1 MNRTRWQ
8 WVLVAAGFLT
18 AFSAAEAQQRS
29 LRIGYVYPAGGKQG
43 TSFEAVIAGQFIP
56 DVTNVYVSGGGV
68 EAKLVQLIKPI
79 SGGELNKLRIEMDQL
94 LARKAVV
101 QKDFRALEKFRSFK
115 SAKNV
120 KTDDAAHDK
129 ELEELKKKYADAT
142 WTAADEGRLR
152 EVRMKMASGVRKP
165 ANPAICELAIVQISV
180 AADAEPGR
188 RELRI
193 ATPGGLSNPLVFFVG
208 QLPEFSEPPVKTIT
222 QQKSA
227 IAKTA
232 FAPKPRK
239 AGADPEITL
248 PAVVNGQI
256 LPGEVDRYR
265 FTARKGQRL
274 VVAAS
279 ARRLIP
285 YLADAV
291 PGWFQATLRLC
302 DAKGNELA
310 FSDDFRFQP
319 DPLIYYE
326 IPQTGLY
333 ILEIH
338 DAIYRGRED
347 FVYRISVGQLPF
359 VTGIFPLGGQAGAK
373 TAASVEG
380 WNLPVSTL
388 TLQPEGKAPGV
399 LPVSVAAGKHVSNPV
414 PFAIGTLP
422 ECAEAEP
429 NDDPQKAQPLT
440 LPVIVNGRV
449 ASPGDRDV
457 FRFEGKEGDEVVAEV
472 EARRLGSPLDSQL
485 KLTDTTGKIIAFND
499 DFEDRGTG
507 LNTHHADSFL
517 RAKLPAAG
525 VYFVHLA
532 DTQNKGG
539 AAYAYRLRISPPRP
553 DFALRIVP
561 SCINARPG
569 ATVAIAVYALRRDG
583 FTGEIALKAQQA
595 PQGLALAGAR
605 IPAGEDD
612 VRLTLLAPPVPQSGP
627 VRFSLEGRATIQGTE
642 VSRVAVPAEDMMQA
656 FAYHHLVPSRDG
668 LLVVAGSPAS
678 APPLTRLGDE
688 PLKLAL
694 GGTAEVRFAVAK
706 GARAPEMQV
715 ELDDPPKGI
724 AIQKISAED
733 QAVIVVFS
741 ADAKDAKPGQK
752 GNLILNA
759 AREFTPEAREGAPAP
774 TRQRTSLGLLPALP
788 FEIGPAPPPA
798 PAATPEKPKAN

>member
-1 MNRTRWQ
+1 MKRVATRLPGLPLALWLAAFGAAPSGLAGEQGPHLGYIYPAGAQQGTTAELTIGGQNLAGARDVRITGGGAQATFLRYVRAMSQGVINDLQDKLAEAADLERRRQAATDEGDTELVSKLGLLIAKTIDEFELMATKAGVEDPSPRGFAELRRKLSDPKRQLNPQLAESVVVRVTLAPSAEPGERELRLCGPSGASNPLFFHVSQCREYLEKEPNDRTPDGDALTVKVDDMDFPNLGELPVVLNGQIMPGDVDRFRFEIKKGTR
-8 WVLVAAGFLT
+8 LVAA
-18 AFSAAEAQQRS
+18 
-29 LRIGYVYPAGGKQG
+29 V
-43 TSFEAVIAGQFIP
+43 
-56 DVTNVYVSGGGV
+56 
-68 EAKLVQLIKPI
+68 
-79 SGGELNKLRIEMDQL
+79 
-94 LARKAVV
+94 
-101 QKDFRALEKFRSFK
+101 
-115 SAKNV
+115 
-120 KTDDAAHDK
+120 
-129 ELEELKKKYADAT
+129 
-142 WTAADEGRLR
+142 
-152 EVRMKMASGVRKP
+152 
-165 ANPAICELAIVQISV
+165 
-180 AADAEPGR
+180 
-188 RELRI
+188 
-193 ATPGGLSNPLVFFVG
+193 
-208 QLPEFSEPPVKTIT
+208 
-222 QQKSA
+222 
-227 IAKTA
+227 
-232 FAPKPRK
+232 
-239 AGADPEITL
+239 
-248 PAVVNGQI
+248 
-256 LPGEVDRYR
+256 
-265 FTARKGQRL
+265 
-274 VVAAS
+274 S
-279 ARRLIP
+279 ARSLIP

-359 VTGIFPLGGQAGAK
+359 VTGVFPLGGQAGAK

-388 TLQPEGKAPGV
+388 TLNTQGKAPGV

-414 PFAIGTLP
+414 PFALSALP

-429 NDDPQKAQPLT
+429 NDDAQRAQPLT
-440 LPVIVNGRV
+440 PPVIVNGRV
-449 ASPGDRDV
+449 AGPGDRDL
-457 FRFEGKEGDEVVAEV
+457 FRFEGKEGDEVVVEV

-485 KLTDTTGKIIAFND
+485 RLTDATGKMIAFND

-525 VYFVHLA
+525 VYYVHLA

-539 AAYAYRLRISPPRP
+539 SAYAYRLRVSPPRP
-553 DFALRIVP
+553 DFELRIVP

-583 FTGEIALKAQQA
+583 FTGEIALKPQQA

-612 VRLTLLAPPVPQSGP
+612 VRLTLLAPPIPQSGP

-668 LLVVAGSPAS
+668 LLLVTGSPVS
-678 APPLTRLGDE
+678 TPPLTRLGDE
-688 PLKLAL
+688 PLKLAPD
-694 GGTAEVRFAVAK
+694 GTAEVRFAVAK
-706 GARAPEMQV
+706 GARALEMQV

-724 AIQKISAED
+724 AIQKITGED
-733 QAVIVVFS
+733 QTVIVVFS
-741 ADAKDAKPGQK
+741 ADAKEARPGQK

-759 AREFTPEAREGAPAP
+759 VREFTPEAREGAPAP
-774 TRQRTSLGLLPALP
+774 TRQRASLGMLPALP
-788 FEIGPAPPPA
+788 FEIGPAPA
-798 PAATPEKPKAN
+798 PAAMPEKPKAN